1 MTDTVYIVIDE
12 DDYEYR
18 DVTCVFSNRE
28 DAEKY
33 VAAGTTT
40 VEEPA
45 GTTTAEE
52 LYGPV
57 ERPLFHPE
65 IQEWAISE
73 GDTSLHIQNIA
84 HITFNPNGEVSVDLY
99 VERKPELV
107 LAGGIIQS
115 YYATTTQAFGIN
127 WLVYPS
133 GRLTKRFNV
142 VGESEDYLR
151 LVTAAGK
158 LEEYVREHPDWLSHS
173 TLPA

>member
-40 VEEPA
+40 
-45 GTTTAEE
+45 AEE

-57 ERPLFHPE
+57 ERPLCHPE
-65 IQEWAISE
+65 IQEWTISE

-84 HITFNPNGEVSVDLY
+84 YITFNLNGEVSLDLY

-107 LAGGIIQS
+107 LAGGTSES

-127 WLVYPS
+127 WLVYPN
-133 GRLTKRFNV
+133 GGLTKRFTV

-151 LVTAAGK
+151 LITAAGK